1 MKLVDVTL
9 GKLLS
14 TKRTVPWNIAIFQ
27 ILTVTRLIR
36 ILTEVPQYNSRPEP
50 YASWVHHGRTTSGGE
65 SPGEPQGGPK
75 LARSNAMMQ
84 HSELCTTMDSTL
96 SQDILCLLYH
106 LVIRGFPSTAHGH
119 MLQLYIY
126 IGLCYKGKHEYDLFF
141 MYL

>member
-36 ILTEVPQYNSRPEP
+36 ILTEVPRYNSRPEP

-65 SPGEPQGGPK
+65 RVARGATGGSETG
-75 LARSNAMMQ
+75 AFECNDTTFGTMQ
-84 HSELCTTMDSTL
+84 NNGLYAISGHSMSLVPSCDTGL
-96 SQDILCLLYH
+96 S
-106 LVIRGFPSTAHGH
+106 
-119 MLQLYIY
+119 
-126 IGLCYKGKHEYDLFF
+126 
-141 MYL
+141 

>member
-36 ILTEVPQYNSRPEP
+36 ILTEVPKYNSRPEP

-65 SPGEPQGGPK
+65 SRQGSHRGSETGAFECNDTTFGTRQNNG
-75 LARSNAMMQ
+75 LYAISG
-84 HSELCTTMDSTL
+84 HSMSLVSSCDTGL
-96 SQDILCLLYH
+96 S
-106 LVIRGFPSTAHGH
+106 
-119 MLQLYIY
+119 
-126 IGLCYKGKHEYDLFF
+126 
-141 MYL
+141 